1 MPKEKTSGKW
11 SDIDF
16 KGGTLMTSV
25 IVLLFLALNFGQAL
39 GWTNPLI
46 IIGALLGFILF
57 GIFILTEK
65 KVAQPLL
72 DLGIFKSKLFSMSII
87 MALFNFTV
95 AMFSSI
101 LLPFY
106 LQDFRIMGP
115 GLAGMIMMAYP
126 VAMLIASPLAGSAAD
141 KMDKEIVTFVGISGI
156 VLSQLGYLLINPHS
170 APWLVVVILLIQGM
184 SMGIFQ
190 SPNNALIM
198 ELLTVSI

>member
-1 MPKEKTSGKW
+1 M
-11 SDIDF
+11 
-16 KGGTLMTSV
+16 
-25 IVLLFLALNFGQAL
+25 

-106 LQDFRIMGP
+106 LQDFRNYGP
-115 GLAGMIMMAYP
+115 GLAGMIMMA
-126 VAMLIASPLAGSAAD
+126 
-141 KMDKEIVTFVGISGI
+141 
-156 VLSQLGYLLINPHS
+156 
-170 APWLVVVILLIQGM
+170 
-184 SMGIFQ
+184 
-190 SPNNALIM
+190 
-198 ELLTVSI
+198 